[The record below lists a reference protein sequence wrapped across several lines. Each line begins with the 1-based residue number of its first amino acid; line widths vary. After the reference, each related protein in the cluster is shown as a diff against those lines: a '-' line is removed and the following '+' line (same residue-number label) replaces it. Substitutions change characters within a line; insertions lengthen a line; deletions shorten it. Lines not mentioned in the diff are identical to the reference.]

1 MNPIC
6 ENELPSLTPCMRR
19 KYMMSQELHT
29 NTLLVFLS
37 LIIKWH
43 LSKKNRSA
51 YHTLYTYK
59 DKCTPEKFQ
68 TSALTPISPSSAK
81 SKLSL
86 SPSLLSLTAPP
97 SSLFLSTPK
106 LHSHCLALPP
116 ELCYR
121 TSPVLARLAFVSLKN
136 PQNRIFFLLLPTPD
150 NGSFFL
156 ASITWSPKKVF
167 LSLLFYI
174 FHILFI
180 CFFFSC
186 QSFYD
191 DWFGSIISPYKGST
205 FYNQN
210 SPER

>member
-81 SKLSL
+81 SKLFLSL
-86 SPSLLSLTAPP
+86 SLSLSLSIFALSHRTTIFSLSLNSKAPQPLP
-97 SSLFLSTPK
+97 SVAAKATLLNITNFGETSLCLFEKPPKSHLLPIAANPRQWKPFPRFHHLKSQEGFLVCHF
-106 LHSHCLALPP
+106 LYFSHLICM
-116 ELCYR
+116 
-121 TSPVLARLAFVSLKN
+121 
-136 PQNRIFFLLLPTPD
+136 FFLLVLI
-150 NGSFFL
+150 FL
-156 ASITWSPKKVF
+156 WWLIWLHNLT
-167 LSLLFYI
+167 L
-174 FHILFI
+174 
-180 CFFFSC
+180 
-186 QSFYD
+186 
-191 DWFGSIISPYKGST
+191 
-205 FYNQN
+205 
-210 SPER
+210 